1 MPKFYKSNYFSLLS
15 LLGLQPPLD
24 SGKLLLKSGG
34 SDCYHYFTTV
44 FEVCLRRLFANLL
57 FKGVFVCVVALAVSG
72 CRLWPLVRGEEDD
85 PVSELAEYESE
96 GEPIIKPGLTLR
108 VGVTASGATAVKEE
122 LKEVNLNGEIL
133 MPLIGEVKCE
143 GLTTMALED
152 KLKTSFKDYF
162 IEPQVSVSFVYE
174 PGSGM
179 KSPWGSVL
187 VTGAVVR
194 EGPVNMPSTREL
206 TVTRAVMFAGGA
218 SPLADKSKVRVS
230 RRNADGTL
238 KKFNVD
244 LKKIGKDGRSDLDI
258 TLKPGDVVWVPESW
272 Y

>member
-1 MPKFYKSNYFSLLS
+1 MVSRVLLS
-15 LLGLQPPLD
+15 C
-24 SGKLLLKSGG
+24 SVM
-34 SDCYHYFTTV
+34 FI
-44 FEVCLRRLFANLL
+44 
-57 FKGVFVCVVALAVSG
+57 LAG
-72 CRLWPLVRGEEDD
+72 CRLWPTVGHDEND
-85 PVSELAEYESE
+85 PGDALAEYEHE
-96 GEPIIKPGLTLR
+96 GEPVIKPGLTLR
-108 VGVTASGATAVKEE
+108 VAVTASGAPVVKEE

-133 MPLIGEVKCE
+133 MPLIGAVKCE
-143 GLTTMALED
+143 GLTTVALED
-152 KLKTSFKDYF
+152 KLKTSFKDYY
-162 IEPQVSVSFVYE
+162 IEPQVTVGFVYV
-174 PGSGM
+174 PDSGM

-218 SPLADKSKVRVS
+218 SPLADKSKVRVT

-244 LKKIGKDGRSDLDI
+244 LKKIGKDGRWDLDI